1 LGLLRQYPFGDIDRG
16 GIVPISNAGR
26 PRTFEMLTPAVRF
39 SRRDISDHASSEA
52 ALTCPPPDTEPRM
65 SPPAGVDPIR
75 ARKTR
80 HDSRAATR
88 AARRLPC
95 RQEVGVC

>member
-1 LGLLRQYPFGDIDRG
+1 
-16 GIVPISNAGR
+16 
-26 PRTFEMLTPAVRF
+26 MLTPAARF
-39 SRRDISDHASSEA
+39 SRRDISDRTSSEA
-52 ALTCPPPDTEPRM
+52 AASRLPPDVEPRT
-65 SPPAGVDPIR
+65 SPPADADPLG

-80 HDSRAATR
+80 HNSRAATR

>member
-1 LGLLRQYPFGDIDRG
+1 
-16 GIVPISNAGR
+16 VPISNAGR
-26 PRTFEMLTPAVRF
+26 PRTFEMLTPAARY
-39 SRRDISDHASSEA
+39 SRREIPDHASEGATSARLPADIELQISSA
-52 ALTCPPPDTEPRM
+52 AG
-65 SPPAGVDPIR
+65 ADPIR
-75 ARKTR
+75 ACKTR